1 MPWVQRYLINRE
13 YARLW
18 YGQAVSTVG
27 DMIFDTTLVLW
38 VATVLAKG
46 KSWAPVA
53 VSGIMLS
60 VGIAVMVVGPLA
72 GVFVD
77 RWNRGLTM
85 LRTEILRA
93 LMVAVLAAL
102 AFMPTSALPVWLWL
116 TVIYFVVFVVNASEQ
131 FFNPSR
137 FATIGDVVAGEVD
150 RTRAAGI
157 GQATQ
162 AVAAIVGPP
171 LAAPLLFT
179 VGLQWALVVNVLS
192 YVVSFIAIRSIG
204 LDRTVPVRVA
214 GSSLRREF
222 VAGLRMFAGN
232 RFLVALLTIA
242 VIAQLGTGAMNTLDV
257 FFLTDNLHANAHLLG
272 LISMVFGVGAVIGA
286 LAAGRIVKWFGARRT
301 TWVALTVAGIV
312 VLVYARQTMFA
323 AGLVVFFF
331 VAVPVTV
338 LNTSMTPLMLNAVP
352 REYLGRMLA
361 VFNPINQAAS
371 MVSVVIA
378 GWLASTALLHFHA
391 EIGGLH
397 LGRVDTIFTI
407 SGLLIVAGGIYASI
421 ALPPDPSAAGPDPS
435 DGGGGG
441 AVVGELAEI
450 AAPGVIP
457 TQGVTEPLIDPAG
470 S

>member
-13 YARLW
+13 FARLW

-46 KSWAPVA
+46 RSWAPVA

-85 LRTEILRA
+85 LRTEIVRA

-102 AFMPTSALPVWLWL
+102 AFMPTTALPVWLWL
-116 TVIYFVVFVVNASEQ
+116 TVIYLVVFVVNASEQ

-137 FATIGDVVAGEVD
+137 FATIGDVVSGDVD
-150 RTRAAGI
+150 RARAAGI

-192 YVVSFIAIRSIG
+192 YVVSFAAIRSIG
-204 LDRTVPVRVA
+204 LDRTVPERAA

-272 LISMVFGVGAVIGA
+272 FISMVFGVGAVIGA
-286 LAAGRIVKWFGARRT
+286 LTAGRIVKWFGARRT

-312 VLVYARQTMFA
+312 VLVFARQTMFA
-323 AGLVVFFF
+323 AGLVAFFF

-338 LNTSMTPLMLNAVP
+338 LNTSISPLMLSATP

-371 MVSVVIA
+371 MVSVVVA

-391 EIGGLH
+391 EVGGLH

-421 ALPPDPSAAGPDPS
+421 ALPPDSSAAPPERS
-435 DGGGGG
+435 DRGSGGE
-441 AVVGELAEI
+441 VVG
-450 AAPGVIP
+450 AARSRRS
-457 TQGVTEPLIDPAG
+457 EHRA
-470 S
+470 